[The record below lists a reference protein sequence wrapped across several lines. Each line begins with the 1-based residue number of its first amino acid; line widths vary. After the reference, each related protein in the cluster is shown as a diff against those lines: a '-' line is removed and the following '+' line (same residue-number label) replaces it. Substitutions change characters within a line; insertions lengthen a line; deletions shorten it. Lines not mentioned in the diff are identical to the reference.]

1 MKTKNKFLRKA
12 LRNKSVVI
20 GSIMVLI
27 VVFIAIFAPLLTP
40 YDIETMD
47 VNNVLAGPT
56 AAHPFG
62 TDQYGRDLMT
72 RIFFGTRISLVVGFA
87 SVIFSMVIGVF
98 MGLLAGYYGGWVDN
112 LIGRIVDVFL
122 SFPVLLLSI
131 ALVAVMGGGGT
142 VSVII
147 SLCLVS
153 WTQYSRVVR
162 SSVLSIREEEYV
174 LAARTIGASSGRIIC
189 RYIIPNA
196 LAPIIVV
203 ATLGIGTAIVSEATL
218 SFMGLGVQPPPPA
231 GATRCPLDC
240 ATCARRPTWPPFPA
254 WPSCSPFWAS
264 ICWATVSGTSLIPGW
279 SIKLKSNKQ

>member
-218 SFMGLGVQPPPPA
+218 SFMGLGVQPPTPSWGYALSFGLRYMRTAPHM
-231 GATRCPLDC
+231 AT
-240 ATCARRPTWPPFPA
+240 
-254 WPSCSPFWAS
+254 
-264 ICWATVSGTSLIPGW
+264 IPGLA
-279 SIKLKSNKQ
+279 IMFTVLGFNLLGNGIRDVTDPRMVN

>member
-1 MKTKNKFLRKA
+1 MNTKNKFLRRA
-12 LRNKSVVI
+12 FHNKSVMI
-20 GSIMVLI
+20 GTIMVLI
-27 VVFIAIFAPLLTP
+27 VIFIAIFAPFLTP
-40 YDIETMD
+40 YDIESMD
-47 VNNVLAGPT
+47 ETNVLASPT
-56 AAHPFG
+56 LAHPFG

-87 SVIFSMVIGVF
+87 SVAFSMVIGVLL
-98 MGLLAGYYGGWVDN
+98 GLLAGFYGGWLDN

-122 SFPVLLLSI
+122 SFPVLLLAI

-174 LAARTIGASSGRIIC
+174 LAARTIGASNTRIIF

-218 SFMGLGVQPPPPA
+218 SFMGLGVQPPEPSWGYALSFGLRYMRTAPHM
-231 GATRCPLDC
+231 AT
-240 ATCARRPTWPPFPA
+240 
-254 WPSCSPFWAS
+254 
-264 ICWATVSGTSLIPGW
+264 IPGLA
-279 SIKLKSNKQ
+279 IMFTVLGFNLLGNGIRDITDPRMVN